1 MNYKRAFLK
10 GSFIIHYFSMTNISE
25 VNFYLTIV
33 IINAVLPLINQR
45 KSFFYGN
52 FFILYF
58 LIGTFIFD
66 LETL

>member
-1 MNYKRAFLK
+1 MNYKKAFLK

-45 KSFFYGN
+45 KSFFRET
-52 FFILYF
+52 FLYY
-58 LIGTFIFD
+58 IS
-66 LETL
+66 

>member
-33 IINAVLPLINQR
+33 LINAVLPLINRLFPSQ
-45 KSFFYGN
+45 KGIFFFL
-52 FFILYF
+52 FFSL
-58 LIGTFIFD
+58 FIV
-66 LETL
+66 

>member
-1 MNYKRAFLK
+1 MNYKKVFLK

-45 KSFFYGN
+45 KSFF
-52 FFILYF
+52 
-58 LIGTFIFD
+58 
-66 LETL
+66 

>member
-10 GSFIIHYFSMTNISE
+10 GSFIIHYFSMTNISD

-45 KSFFYGN
+45 KSFF
-52 FFILYF
+52 
-58 LIGTFIFD
+58 
-66 LETL
+66 

>member
-45 KSFFYGN
+45 KSFPRRN

>member
-33 IINAVLPLINQR
+33 IINRLFPSQKGI
-45 KSFFYGN
+45 FFSL
-52 FFILYF
+52 FFSL
-58 LIGTFIFD
+58 FIV
-66 LETL
+66 

>member
-1 MNYKRAFLK
+1 RKAPQSLDFLSNFWGAVHLK

-45 KSFFYGN
+45 KSFF
-52 FFILYF
+52 
-58 LIGTFIFD
+58 
-66 LETL
+66 